1 MLRRFGIIAV
11 LALLVTA
18 FAAVPVLAQNPHFI
32 RGPFFSDQGTQLLV
46 TGTVAGLGNED
57 IDVVVDATGIA
68 TVECINPGGNR
79 APGQDTTVDVSG
91 EANDVQVKNGRAT
104 FRVLTDE
111 PLVTG
116 AEACPNPAW
125 TADVTEVEFTEATIT
140 IFQPAGTNTIVFEET
155 FEL

>member
-111 PLVTG
+111 PTVTG
-116 AEACPNPAW
+116 AEACPNPQW
-125 TADVTEVEFTEATIT
+125 TAEVIDVEFTSATIT
-140 IFQPAGTNTIVFEET
+140 IFQPAGSENVVFEET
-155 FEL
+155 FQL

>member
-32 RGPFFSDQGTQLLV
+32 RGPAFSDRGTQLLV

-57 IDVVVDATGIA
+57 IDVVVEATGIA
-68 TVECINPGGNR
+68 EVECTNPGGNV
-79 APGQDTTVDVSG
+79 APGQDTTVAVSG

-111 PLVTG
+111 PTVTG
-116 AEACPNPAW
+116 AEACPNAQG
-125 TADVTEVEFTEATIT
+125 TAEGIDAGATRG
-140 IFQPAGTNTIVFEET
+140 A
-155 FEL
+155 